1 MTNLLF
7 TKAVLV
13 TGYNGLTGHVVAVE
27 EVALVLEGG
36 QVPPG
41 ARRHRVHPAAAPG
54 RPAAP
59 VAAGGPRGLR
69 VVGDVGHLCGR
80 GGGVLLE
87 NGVECID
94 LVVTC

>member
-1 MTNLLF
+1 MR
-7 TKAVLV
+7 
-13 TGYNGLTGHVVAVE
+13 LTGHVVAVE

-41 ARRHRVHPAAAPG
+41 ARGHRVHRAATG
-54 RPAAP
+54 RST

-87 NGVECID
+87 NRF
-94 LVVTC
+94 